1 MRGIH
6 ESHRRCRNG
15 PISQFRNCCFCHRA
29 EGICLQVHQG
39 ASARYDEAEWSV
51 KVLNEKLDLTF
62 AGLNPQQGKAQLI
75 GNAGASDLRFWK
87 GAWTW
92 NFVEVTDTGNVT
104 TTTVFDASNGKDF
117 PAVHSRHTSVVGEPL
132 PSQYRGIC
140 AAKT

>member
-1 MRGIH
+1 MKVTVVAATALFAILGTDAFAT
-6 ESHRRCRNG
+6 EPKAFVCK
-15 PISQFRNCCFCHRA
+15 FT
-29 EGICLQVHQG
+29 QG

-92 NFVEVTDTGNVT
+92 NFVEVTDTGNVM
-104 TTTVFDASNGKDF
+104 TTTVFDTSNGKDF

-132 PSQYRGIC
+132 SSQYRGIC
-140 AAKT
+140 SARS

>member
-1 MRGIH
+1 MKAVITAATALSVVLGTAA
-6 ESHRRCRNG
+6 
-15 PISQFRNCCFCHRA
+15 FAA
-29 EGICLQVHQG
+29 EPKAFVCKFTQG
-39 ASARYDEAEWSV
+39 VSARYDETEWSV

-75 GNAGASDLRFWK
+75 GNSGASDLRFWK

-92 NFVEVTDTGNVT
+92 NFVEVTDTGNVM

>member
-1 MRGIH
+1 MKVTVVAATALLASLGTAAFAT
-6 ESHRRCRNG
+6 EPKAFVCK
-15 PISQFRNCCFCHRA
+15 FT
-29 EGICLQVHQG
+29 QG